1 MNTQKDKEL
10 KRAIKEFT
18 GHAASEREYKLVL
31 LALAFILS
39 VIAVIMAAFFLIAK
53 WMS

>member
-1 MNTQKDKEL
+1 MNNQKDKEL
-10 KRAIKEFT
+10 KRVIEEFT
-18 GHAASEREYKLVL
+18 GHAAQERDRKLAL
-31 LALAFILS
+31 LTLAFILS